1 MKMSKRIITLALVAT
16 LLCSFGQ
23 LVFADIADPIFRPS
37 RGGTFAVVLVIAAL
51 IVAVVFIIRKI
62 RRRR

>member
-1 MKMSKRIITLALVAT
+1 MSKKIITLALVAA

>member
-1 MKMSKRIITLALVAT
+1 MSKKIITLALVTA

-37 RGGTFAVVLVIAAL
+37 RGGTFAVVLIIAVL
-51 IVAVVFIIRKI
+51 IVAVVLIIRRI

>member
-1 MKMSKRIITLALVAT
+1 MSKRIITLALVAA

>member
-1 MKMSKRIITLALVAT
+1 MSKKIITLALVTA

-23 LVFADIADPIFRPS
+23 FVFADIADPIFRPS
-37 RGGTFAVVLVIAAL
+37 QGGTFAVVLIIAVL
-51 IVAVVFIIRKI
+51 IVAVVLIIRRI

>member
-1 MKMSKRIITLALVAT
+1 MSKRIITLALVAA

-51 IVAVVFIIRKI
+51 IVAVVFIIRRI